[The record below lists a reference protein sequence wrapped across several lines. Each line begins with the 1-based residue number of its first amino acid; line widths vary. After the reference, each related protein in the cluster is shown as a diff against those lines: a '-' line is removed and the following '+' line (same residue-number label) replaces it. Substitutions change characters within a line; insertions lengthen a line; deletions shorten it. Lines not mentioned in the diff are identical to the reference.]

1 MKFSNTTYSFYSE
14 DLLDKYKNPPEDLQD
29 VIDEDYVDFCNNVFG
44 SLVKLNSD
52 GRLQTR
58 TIKTDLTKEQILYAS
73 KQNRDAAVDADILF
87 GNVYFQV
94 TNDCAD
100 IKSSLQEASV
110 LGLEDSYSQL
120 WRLADNTWRQ
130 TTIAEAKQ
138 IVALFVARK
147 QKVWA
152 AFAEWDLGDKSSV
165 FTYEEPFIENTTNSV
180 VQETSQTGV

>member
-1 MKFSNTTYSFYSE
+1 MKFSNTTHAFYSE
-14 DLLDKYKNPPEDLQD
+14 DLLEKYKNLPEDLQD
-29 VIDEDYVDFCNNVFG
+29 VSEEDYTDFCNNVFG
-44 SLVKLNSD
+44 SIVELNSE

-58 TIKTDLTKEQILYAS
+58 SIETILTEEQILYIS
-73 KQNRDAAVDADILF
+73 KQNRDSAVNADLLF
-87 GNVYFQV
+87 DNVYFQV
-94 TNDCAD
+94 SNDCAD

-138 IVALFVARK
+138 IVALFVERK

-165 FTYEEPFIENTTNSV
+165 FVYSDAEETETTT
-180 VQETSQTGV
+180 EA

>member
-1 MKFSNTTYSFYSE
+1 MKFSNTTYAFYSE
-14 DLLDKYKNPPEDLQD
+14 DLLDKYKNLPEDLQD
-29 VIDEDYVDFCNNVFG
+29 VSEDDYTDFCNNVFG
-44 SLVKLNSD
+44 GIIELNSE

-58 TIKTDLTKEQILYAS
+58 ATEAVLTENQILTLS
-73 KQNRDAAVDADILF
+73 KQNRDSAVDADILF
-87 GNVYFQV
+87 DNVYFQV
-94 TNDCAD
+94 INDCAD
-100 IKSSLQEASV
+100 IKSALQEASI

-120 WRLADNTWRQ
+120 WRLVDNTWRQ

>member
-1 MKFSNTTYSFYSE
+1 MFYIFNAEGGCVAKCDISPDIE
-14 DLLDKYKNPPEDLQD
+14 DCNLRNEVVVESGLDYYISD
-29 VIDEDYVDFCNNVFG
+29 I
-44 SLVKLNSD
+44 KLNNGAVEEIQED
-52 GRLQTR
+52 
-58 TIKTDLTKEQILYAS
+58 KTLNQNQIMIIS
-73 KQNRDAAVDADILF
+73 KQNRDTAVDADILF
-87 GNVYFQV
+87 DNVYFQV
-94 TNDCAD
+94 SNDCAD

-138 IVALFVARK
+138 IIALFVARK
-147 QKVWA
+147 QKIWA
-152 AFAEWDLGDKSSV
+152 AFAEWDSGDKSSV

>member
-14 DLLDKYKNPPEDLQD
+14 DLLDRYSNLPEDLQD
-29 VIDEDYVDFCNNVFG
+29 VPEEDYIDFCNNVFG
-44 SLVKLNSD
+44 GIVELNSS

-58 TIKTDLTKEQILYAS
+58 ITETVLTENQILTVS
-73 KQNRDAAVDADILF
+73 KQNRDSAVDADLLF
-87 GNVYFQV
+87 DNVYFQ
-94 TNDCAD
+94 TSNDCAD

-130 TTIAEAKQ
+130 TTVAEAKQ
-138 IVALFVARK
+138 IVALFVERK

-152 AFAEWDLGDKSSV
+152 AFAEWDLGDKSSIFV
-165 FTYEEPFIENTTNSV
+165 YTEK
-180 VQETSQTGV
+180 QETTQQEV

>member
-1 MKFSNTTYSFYSE
+1 MFYIFNTEGCCVAKCNLPPDIEDCKLRNEVIVESDLDYSISS
-14 DLLDKYKNPPEDLQD
+14 
-29 VIDEDYVDFCNNVFG
+29 I
-44 SLVKLNSD
+44 KLNNSIIEEIQED
-52 GRLQTR
+52 T
-58 TIKTDLTKEQILYAS
+58 TLTQNQISTLS
-73 KQNRDAAVDADILF
+73 KQNRDSAVDADILF
-87 GNVYFQV
+87 DNVYFQV
-94 TNDCAD
+94 SNDCAD
-100 IKSSLQEASV
+100 IKSSLQEATI

-138 IVALFVARK
+138 IVALFVERK

-180 VQETSQTGV
+180 VQETSQTEV

>member
-1 MKFSNTTYSFYSE
+1 MFYIFNSSGACAAKCDFEPNTEDCKLRNEVVIESDLDYCISNIILNNGVIEETQEDTT
-14 DLLDKYKNPPEDLQD
+14 L
-29 VIDEDYVDFCNNVFG
+29 
-44 SLVKLNSD
+44 
-52 GRLQTR
+52 TR
-58 TIKTDLTKEQILYAS
+58 DQILTIS
-73 KQNRDAAVDADILF
+73 KQNRDSAVDADILF
-87 GNVYFQV
+87 DNVYFQV
-94 TNDCAD
+94 SNDCAD
-100 IKSSLQEASV
+100 IKSSLQEASI

-138 IVALFVARK
+138 IVALFVERK

-152 AFAEWDLGDKSSV
+152 AFAEWDLGDKSSI

>member
-1 MKFSNTTYSFYSE
+1 MKFSNTTYAFYSE
-14 DLLDKYKNPPEDLQD
+14 DLLDKYKNLPEDLQD
-29 VIDEDYVDFCNNVFG
+29 VFEDDYIDFCNNVFG
-44 SLVKLNSD
+44 GLVELNSD

-58 TIKTDLTKEQILYAS
+58 RIETILTEEQILYIS
-73 KQNRDAAVDADILF
+73 KQNRNSAVNADLLF
-87 GNVYFQV
+87 DNVYFQV
-94 TNDCAD
+94 TDDCAD

-152 AFAEWDLGDKSSV
+152 AFAEWDLGDKSSIFV
-165 FTYEEPFIENTTNSV
+165 YSEK
-180 VQETSQTGV
+180 QESTQTEV

>member
-1 MKFSNTTYSFYSE
+1 MFYIFNSSGTCVARCDFEPDTEDCKLRNEIVIESDLDCCISNIALNNGIVSETQEDTT
-14 DLLDKYKNPPEDLQD
+14 
-29 VIDEDYVDFCNNVFG
+29 
-44 SLVKLNSD
+44 
-52 GRLQTR
+52 
-58 TIKTDLTKEQILYAS
+58 LTQNQILTIS
-73 KQNRDAAVDADILF
+73 KQNRDSAVDADILF
-87 GNVYFQV
+87 DNVYFQV
-94 TNDCAD
+94 INDCAD
-100 IKSSLQEASV
+100 IKSSLQEATI

>member
-1 MKFSNTTYSFYSE
+1 MFYIFNTEGCCVAKCNLPPNIEDCNLRDEVVVESN
-14 DLLDKYKNPPEDLQD
+14 LDYYISN
-29 VIDEDYVDFCNNVFG
+29 I
-44 SLVKLNSD
+44 KLNNGLIEEIQED
-52 GRLQTR
+52 T
-58 TIKTDLTKEQILYAS
+58 TLTQNQILTLS
-73 KQNRDAAVDADILF
+73 KQNRDSAVDADILF
-87 GNVYFQV
+87 DNVYFQV
-94 TNDCAD
+94 SNDCAD
-100 IKSSLQEASV
+100 IKSSLQEASI

-165 FTYEEPFIENTTNSV
+165 FTYEEPLLKT
-180 VQETSQTGV
+180 QQTL

>member
-1 MKFSNTTYSFYSE
+1 MFYIFNTEGYCVAKCNLHPNIEDCNLRNEVVVESNS
-14 DLLDKYKNPPEDLQD
+14 
-29 VIDEDYVDFCNNVFG
+29 DYYISNI
-44 SLVKLNSD
+44 KLNNGLIEEIQED
-52 GRLQTR
+52 T
-58 TIKTDLTKEQILYAS
+58 TITKNRILTLS
-73 KQNRDAAVDADILF
+73 KQNRDSAVDADILF
-87 GNVYFQV
+87 DNVYFQV
-94 TNDCAD
+94 INDCAD

-152 AFAEWDLGDKSSV
+152 AFAEWDSGDKSSV
-165 FTYEEPFIENTTNSV
+165 FVYSDAEETGEAETTTT
-180 VQETSQTGV
+180 EA

>member
-1 MKFSNTTYSFYSE
+1 MKFSNTTYAFYSE
-14 DLLDKYKNPPEDLQD
+14 DLLDKYKNLPEDLQD
-29 VIDEDYVDFCNNVFG
+29 VSEEDYIDFCNNVFG
-44 SLVKLNSD
+44 SLVKLNSE

-58 TIKTDLTKEQILYAS
+58 SIETTLTEEQILYIS
-73 KQNRDAAVDADILF
+73 KQNRNSAVDTDLLF
-87 GNVYFQV
+87 DNVYFQV
-94 TNDCAD
+94 YNDCAD
-100 IKSSLQEASV
+100 IKSSLQEAFV

-152 AFAEWDLGDKSSV
+152 AFAEWDSGDKSSIFV
-165 FTYEEPFIENTTNSV
+165 YSEK
-180 VQETSQTGV
+180 QESTQTEV

>member
-1 MKFSNTTYSFYSE
+1 MFYIFNSSGTCVAKCDFEPNTEDCKLRNEVVVESNLDYCISNIILNNGVIEETQEDTT
-14 DLLDKYKNPPEDLQD
+14 
-29 VIDEDYVDFCNNVFG
+29 
-44 SLVKLNSD
+44 
-52 GRLQTR
+52 
-58 TIKTDLTKEQILYAS
+58 LTQNQILIIS
-73 KQNRDAAVDADILF
+73 KQNRDSAVDADILF
-87 GNVYFQV
+87 DNVYFQV
-94 TNDCAD
+94 TDNCAD

-180 VQETSQTGV
+180 VQGTSQTGV

>member
-1 MKFSNTTYSFYSE
+1 MKFSNTTYAFYPE
-14 DLLDKYKNPPEDLQD
+14 DLLDKYKNLPEDLQD
-29 VIDEDYVDFCNNVFG
+29 VLEEDYINFCNNVFG
-44 SLVKLNSD
+44 SLVELNSD

-58 TIKTDLTKEQILYAS
+58 SIETILTEEQMLYIS
-73 KQNRDAAVDADILF
+73 KQNRDSAVNADLLF
-87 GNVYFQV
+87 DNVYFQV
-94 TNDCAD
+94 TDDCVD

-138 IVALFVARK
+138 IVALFVERK

-152 AFAEWDLGDKSSV
+152 AFAEWDLGDKSSIFV
-165 FTYEEPFIENTTNSV
+165 YTEK
-180 VQETSQTGV
+180 QETTQQGV

>member
-1 MKFSNTTYSFYSE
+1 MKFSNTTYAFYSE
-14 DLLDKYKNPPEDLQD
+14 DLLDKYKNLPEDLQD
-29 VIDEDYVDFCNNVFG
+29 VLEEDYINFCNNVFG
-44 SLVKLNSD
+44 SLVELSPE

-58 TIKTDLTKEQILYAS
+58 SIETNLTEEQILYIS
-73 KQNRDAAVDADILF
+73 KQNRNSAVDTDLLF
-87 GNVYFQV
+87 DNVYFQV
-94 TNDCAD
+94 TDDCAD

-138 IVALFVARK
+138 IVALFVERK

-152 AFAEWDLGDKSSV
+152 AFAEWDLGDKSSIFV
-165 FTYEEPFIENTTNSV
+165 YSEK
-180 VQETSQTGV
+180 QETTQQVV

>member
-1 MKFSNTTYSFYSE
+1 MKYIYGYDSNYVYTTKLLIGDSSDVPENYTTIQPENEGELGSYEFSTGSWLQYTKPSTLEELN
-14 DLLDKYKNPPEDLQD
+14 YK
-29 VIDEDYVDFCNNVFG
+29 
-44 SLVKLNSD
+44 
-52 GRLQTR
+52 
-58 TIKTDLTKEQILYAS
+58 S
-73 KQNRDAAVDADILF
+73 KQARDAAINADLLF
-87 GNVYFQV
+87 YDSYFQV
-94 TNDCAD
+94 SDDCAD

-130 TTIAEAKQ
+130 TTIAEARQ

>member
-1 MKFSNTTYSFYSE
+1 MVCIGVLIMKFSNTTYAFYAE
-14 DLLDKYKNPPEDLQD
+14 DLLDKYSNLPEDLQD
-29 VIDEDYVDFCNNVFG
+29 VMNSDYVDFCNNVFG
-44 SLVKLNSD
+44 EFVELNSK

-58 TIKTDLTKEQILYAS
+58 TTEVNLTEEQILTLS
-73 KQNRDAAVDADILF
+73 KQNRDSAVDADLLF
-87 GNVYFQV
+87 DNVYFQV
-94 TNDCAD
+94 TDDCVD

-130 TTIAEAKQ
+130 TTVSEAKQ

-152 AFAEWDLGDKSSV
+152 AFAEWDLGDKSSIFV
-165 FTYEEPFIENTTNSV
+165 YTEK
-180 VQETSQTGV
+180 QETTQQEV

>member
-1 MKFSNTTYSFYSE
+1 MFYVFNTYGICVAKCNISPDIEDCNLRDEVVIESDLDYYISN
-14 DLLDKYKNPPEDLQD
+14 
-29 VIDEDYVDFCNNVFG
+29 I
-44 SLVKLNSD
+44 KLNNEAIEEIQED
-52 GRLQTR
+52 TTLTR
-58 TIKTDLTKEQILYAS
+58 DQILTIS
-73 KQNRDAAVDADILF
+73 KQNRNSAVDTDLLF
-87 GNVYFQV
+87 DNVYFQV
-94 TNDCAD
+94 TDDCAD

-152 AFAEWDLGDKSSV
+152 AFAKWDSGDKTSV
-165 FTYEEPFIENTTNSV
+165 FVYSDVEE
-180 VQETSQTGV
+180 TGESDTITAGA